1 VSSTVS
7 GKPSRVLAFGAAG
20 SAAGEVIPALAA
32 RDVPVRGFVR
42 QEEQRQAVLE
52 RGAAQ
57 VTLGDLS
64 DRDSIQ
70 AALDGVDAVFYLA
83 PAFLPDEAEVGQA
96 VVAAVVTGTGHGV
109 VTSVPA

>member
-52 RGAAQ
+52 RGADQ
-57 VTLGDLS
+57 VALGDLS

-70 AALDGVDAVFYLA
+70 AALDAVFYLA